1 MRLKPFM
8 PHCMTSVAILSL
20 GAFLAL
26 EACTASGDAVE
37 GTSLPP
43 VDKGNSSSVVSNSS
57 SSKLPL
63 HVDSAVFGMFEW
75 AKIPKAT
82 ITRGVNSFGVN
93 PFSMATTEVTQKVY
107 EFVMGGLPKQSKTG
121 DSIAVSSVS
130 WFHAVLFCNAFSK
143 LVGLDTAY
151 VYKTIAGDS
160 ILVDLEINYSAA
172 SIRLPT
178 ENEWEVAA
186 HGGTST
192 KYYWD
197 TDVAA
202 KYAYYGQTAGPDVVA
217 QKLPNDFCLYD
228 MAGNVAEWVNDWYDA
243 YPKKQSDNYT
253 GPEKGEYRVV
263 RGGGW
268 SDKVTA
274 LDPKEREKLDPA
286 RSKVTLGF
294 RLVYSTG
301 F

>member
-8 PHCMTSVAILSL
+8 PHCMTFVAILSL

-57 SSKLPL
+57 SSKQPL

-107 EFVMGGLPKQSKTG
+107 EFVMGDLPKQSKTG

-143 LVGLDTAY
+143 LAGLDTAY
-151 VYKTIAGDS
+151 VYKSIVGDS
-160 ILVDLEINYSAA
+160 TLTDLEINYAAA

-217 QKLPNDFCLYD
+217 QKLPNAFELYD

-243 YPKKQSDNYT
+243 YPKNKSDNYS
-253 GPEKGEYRVV
+253 GPQKGEYRVV

-274 LDPKEREKLDPA
+274 LDPKEREKLDPV

>member
-1 MRLKPFM
+1 MRLKQFM
-8 PHCMTSVAILSL
+8 PRCLAFMAILSL
-20 GAFLAL
+20 GAFFAL

-37 GTSLPP
+37 GGSFPP
-43 VDKGNSSSVVSNSS
+43 VDKGGSSSVVSNSS
-57 SSKLPL
+57 SSKNSL
-63 HVDSAVFGMFEW
+63 HMDSTIFNMFDW
-75 AKIPKAT
+75 VKIPKAA

-93 PFSMATTEVTQKVY
+93 SFSMATTEVTQKVY
-107 EFVMGGLPKQSKTG
+107 EFVLKNLPKQPKTG
-121 DSIAVSSVS
+121 DSIAVSNVS
-130 WFHAVLFCNAFSK
+130 WFRAALFCNAFSK
-143 LVGLDTAY
+143 LAGLDTAY
-151 VYKTIAGDS
+151 VYKSIAGDS

-186 HGGTST
+186 RGGTST
-192 KYYWD
+192 TYYWD
-197 TDVAA
+197 TDVAS

-217 QKLPNDFCLYD
+217 QKLPNGFGLYD
-228 MAGNVAEWVNDWYDA
+228 MAGNVAEWVNDWYDS

-253 GPEKGEYRVV
+253 GPESGVYRVV

-274 LDPKEREKLDPA
+274 LAPKEREKLDPVH
-286 RSKVTLGF
+286 SKMTLGF

>member
-93 PFSMATTEVTQKVY
+93 SFSMATTEVTQKVY

-143 LVGLDTAY
+143 LAGLDTAY